1 MNYGFY
7 MATSGLLSGSHA
19 MDVASNNLANVETV
33 GFKVDRAMVRQRQP
47 ARAEDGLFHLP
58 SNVMLERLGGG
69 VTPWPTRTDFGQG
82 SLEYT
87 ERPLD
92 AAIRGDGFFMVR
104 DGSDPSGQ
112 ETRLTRD
119 GRFLTTP
126 EGLLVT
132 HDNGFPVL
140 DERGREIR
148 LDMAAP
154 AEINGRGEIV
164 QGGAAVARLGI
175 VDVPDRRALV
185 KTGGGLFT
193 SSADV
198 MANLEAVESPAVVG
212 GAVERSGADPIK
224 AMNAVRSASS
234 MATRNARMIDIH
246 NDAMSLAISRLGRI
260 G

>member
-33 GFKVDRAMVRQRQP
+33 GFKVDRAMIRQRQP

-82 SLEYT
+82 SLERT

-92 AAIRGDGFFMVR
+92 VAIRGDGFFTVR
-104 DGSDPSGQ
+104 DGSDPNGQ

-119 GRFLTTP
+119 GRFLTMP
-126 EGLLVT
+126 DGLLVT
-132 HDNGFPVL
+132 QDGMPVL
-140 DERGREIR
+140 DDRGREIR
-148 LDMAAP
+148 LELTTP
-154 AEINGRGEIV
+154 ASVNGRGEIE

-185 KTGGGLFT
+185 KTGDGLFT
-193 SSADV
+193 SSAEV
-198 MANLEAVESPAVVG
+198 MANLQRVESPAVVG
-212 GAVERSGADPIK
+212 GALERSGADPIK

-246 NDAMSLAISRLGRI
+246 NDAMQLAISRLGRV